1 VDFSFRFDR
10 WFERLTPS
18 PRDEGVVERCVVR
31 PSHGA
36 RTTPTEIRLTPE
48 HGIEG
53 DRWSSD
59 EHRRPGNQVSLINVH
74 VLRSIAGGDERMALS
89 GDNLHVDLDLSEENL
104 PPGTQLS
111 IGDVLLA
118 ISTDPHRPCSQ
129 FRDRFGVGSVKRVA
143 RADRVG
149 RRGRGVLAQVIRAG
163 TIRVGDKIRVLRE
176 KPGASS

>member
-1 VDFSFRFDR
+1 M
-10 WFERLTPS
+10 
-18 PRDEGVVERCVVR
+18 VERCVVR
-31 PSHGA
+31 PSHGT
-36 RTTPTEIRLTPE
+36 RTTPPEIRVTPE

-53 DRWSSD
+53 DRWKSD

-104 PPGTQLS
+104 PPGTRLA
-111 IGDVLLA
+111 IGDALLE
-118 ISTDPHRPCSQ
+118 ISSDPHRPCMQ

-149 RRGRGVLAQVIRAG
+149 RRGRGVLARVIRAG
-163 TIRVGDKIRVLRE
+163 TIRVGDKIRVLRGT
-176 KPGASS
+176 PASS